1 MQNLS
6 AKYGKTLNLD
16 KLTSY
21 CPGCGHGIVTR
32 LVAEAIE
39 TLGIRER
46 AIAIVGIGCGGFSH
60 HYMDVDAIEATHGRS
75 PSFAVGYKLCRP
87 DNIVFT
93 YCGDGDSCAIGLVVD
108 ERLNR
113 VVVVSC
119 IDNLVKGAA
128 GQAVQNMNLLFGLPE
143 TEGLSALPWSL

>member
-16 KLTSY
+16 KLPRY

-60 HYMDVDAIEATHGRS
+60 HIWMWTPLKPRMGVPLRSRWATSSAVPTTSCS
-75 PSFAVGYKLCRP
+75 P
-87 DNIVFT
+87 T
-93 YCGDGDSCAIGLVVD
+93 
-108 ERLNR
+108 
-113 VVVVSC
+113 
-119 IDNLVKGAA
+119 AA
-128 GQAVQNMNLLFGLPE
+128 TE
-143 TEGLSALPWSL
+143 TPAPSALAT

>member
-60 HYMDVDAIEATHGRS
+60 LRSRWATSSAVPTTSCS
-75 PSFAVGYKLCRP
+75 P
-87 DNIVFT
+87 T
-93 YCGDGDSCAIGLVVD
+93 
-108 ERLNR
+108 
-113 VVVVSC
+113 
-119 IDNLVKGAA
+119 AA
-128 GQAVQNMNLLFGLPE
+128 TE
-143 TEGLSALPWSL
+143 TPAPSALAT